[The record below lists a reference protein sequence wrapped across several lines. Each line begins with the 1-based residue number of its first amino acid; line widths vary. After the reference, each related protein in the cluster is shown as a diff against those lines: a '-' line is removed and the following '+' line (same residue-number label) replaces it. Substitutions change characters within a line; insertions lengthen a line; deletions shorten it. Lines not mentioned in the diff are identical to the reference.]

1 MAAQNNMGK
10 NTASGGKS
18 KWIFIIGILFILWL
32 ISIVAAGAIS
42 LYFGGDYSIES
53 KMGQGNVAVIS
64 VKGEI
69 TGDKTGSLLLDEG
82 TASTT
87 VVKFIKAADKDQ
99 GVKAILLEINSPGG
113 AAVASEE
120 IMAAFSKSQKLKVAV
135 IRDVGASG
143 AYWIASPADR
153 IFASRMSLTGSIGV
167 ISSYLQ
173 FEGTMRKYGITYERL
188 VAGEYKDIGSP
199 FRNITD
205 EEKTMFQEK
214 IDKIHEY
221 FLKSVADNRN
231 MSKENIA
238 IVSHGSFFLGE
249 EALELGLIDEIGNK
263 DDAVKYIEQEIN
275 ASAKLVQYEERR
287 GLFNSII
294 DTMSHQSFYVGQGIG
309 SVISR
314 PGIEESI
321 NIRT

>member
-1 MAAQNNMGK
+1 
-10 NTASGGKS
+10 
-18 KWIFIIGILFILWL
+18 
-32 ISIVAAGAIS
+32 
-42 LYFGGDYSIES
+42 
-53 KMGQGNVAVIS
+53 VAVIS

-188 VAGEYKDIGSP
+188 VAGKYKDVGTP
-199 FRNITD
+199 LRQLTD
-205 EEKTMFQEK
+205 EERQMLQRKLDLLHQEFK
-214 IDKIHEY
+214 NAVQQNRKLSNSEIAAVSEGEFYLGSEAKDLNLVDELGGMPEVQRYLEKSLNITVEPAWYKHEPT
-221 FLKSVADNRN
+221 L
-231 MSKENIA
+231 
-238 IVSHGSFFLGE
+238 
-249 EALELGLIDEIGNK
+249 LELLSTILN
-263 DDAVKYIEQEIN
+263 
-275 ASAKLVQYEERR
+275 ER
-287 GLFNSII
+287 
-294 DTMSHQSFYVGQGIG
+294 SFYFGLGYGQGQNLG
-309 SVISR
+309 MMR
-314 PGIEESI
+314 
-321 NIRT
+321 